1 MMTMRSLWN
10 WLALAGIFMRELL
23 LSVHQVALTV
33 LHPGRAARS
42 GIVAIPLTVRSDAG
56 IAMLANMSDPKS
68 IGPAMAVALLTTLYG
83 AIEANMIAIPIADK
97 LELRSGEEQLSR
109 CLVLDAIMGIQ
120 DGQNPRVIQS
130 MLQNYLNQSKRNNG
144 SE

>member
-1 MMTMRSLWN
+1 
-10 WLALAGIFMRELL
+10 
-23 LSVHQVALTV
+23 
-33 LHPGRAARS
+33 
-42 GIVAIPLTVRSDAG
+42 
-56 IAMLANMSDPKS
+56 ML
-68 IGPAMAVALLTTLYG
+68 
-83 AIEANMIAIPIADK
+83 AIPIADK
-97 LELRSGEEQLSR
+97 LELRSGEEKLSR